1 MLATLET
8 SIEFPG
14 TANSDPE
21 EYDLRFCLES
31 QEPGFRV
38 WDMANRGQSLGT
50 QRTSRGRIAAIA
62 LTPDG
67 RHLAAANADGTI
79 QIWNLAQAFGK

>member
-1 MLATLET
+1 MLP
-8 SIEFPG
+8 SFFYIEQLASAF
-14 TANSDPE
+14 S
-21 EYDLRFCLES
+21 S
-31 QEPGFRV
+31 QESGFRV

-50 QRTSRGRIAAIA
+50 QRTSRGRIVAIA

-67 RHLAAANADGTI
+67 RHLAAAKADGTI

>member
-1 MLATLET
+1 
-8 SIEFPG
+8 
-14 TANSDPE
+14 
-21 EYDLRFCLES
+21 
-31 QEPGFRV
+31 
-38 WDMANRGQSLGT
+38 MANRGQSLGT
-50 QRTSRGRIAAIA
+50 QRTSRGRIVAIA